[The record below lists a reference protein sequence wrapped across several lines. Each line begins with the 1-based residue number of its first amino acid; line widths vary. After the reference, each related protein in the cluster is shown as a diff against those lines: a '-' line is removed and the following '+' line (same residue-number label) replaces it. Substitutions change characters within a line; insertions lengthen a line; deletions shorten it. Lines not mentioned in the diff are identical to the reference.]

1 MSRIENTGQIK
12 TGYSVKSGTN
22 PEEKVENG
30 SDFASMLTK
39 YKKKAAQDDE
49 TKKAETGETKNKET
63 QPEETKNRGNEK
75 QVNGRQSGEN
85 EKTAEIKAE
94 IKVTDIQDEKN
105 SQDGEKEQEQE
116 LAAAYASEACYR
128 TFVQITAENSKT
140 PAVYNNE
147 INGIQDLAVQTT
159 VETGME
165 DQTAAVS
172 TIQQTESPHTESPHT
187 ETAVHADDLKLRN
200 RSDQTGEKEKSGEAE
215 EAGQSKQT
223 AKMNRE
229 EEIPDQ
235 KEHISGKEMTALAS
249 PGYTG
254 TVESSA
260 GTAAKPAAVDTGP
273 ADRLPTAQ
281 DTLTE
286 DLGNYLDTKISEK
299 KGKLELSLEPERL
312 GKLTIR
318 LEYEKGKT
326 EVTIFSTSA
335 KTLEILSKE
344 AGHLA
349 QILEEKTGHPV
360 IPISAKEEKGI
371 TELEEQIK
379 DMFFGGEISFNDEVY
394 ITNARHKAALEEA
407 DRSLDLVRNSIEMG
421 MPEDFFSID
430 LMNAYENLGKIL
442 GESVGEDL
450 VNEIFS
456 KFCMG
461 K

>member
-1 MSRIENTGQIK
+1 MNRIENTGQIK

-49 TKKAETGETKNKET
+49 TKRAETGETKNKET
-63 QPEETKNRGNEK
+63 QPEETKSGENGK
-75 QVNGRQSGEN
+75 QVNGSQSGKN
-85 EKTAEIKAE
+85 KKTAEIKAE
-94 IKVTDIQDEKN
+94 IKVTDIQDGKN
-105 SQDGEKEQEQE
+105 SQDGEIEQDQE
-116 LAAAYASEACYR
+116 LAAAYASETCYR
-128 TFVQITAENSKT
+128 SFVQITTENNKM

-147 INGIQDLAVQTT
+147 IQDLAVQTT
-159 VETGME
+159 AESGME
-165 DQTAAVS
+165 DQLAAVS
-172 TIQQTESPHTESPHT
+172 TIQKTEAPHT
-187 ETAVHADDLKLRN
+187 ETVAHADDLKLQN
-200 RSDQTGEKEKSGEAE
+200 RLAQTEAAGRTG
-215 EAGQSKQT
+215 EAGQSKRT

-249 PGYTG
+249 SSYTG

-260 GTAAKPAAVDTGP
+260 GTAAKPTAVDAGP
-273 ADRLPTAQ
+273 ADRLATAQ

-349 QILEEKTGHPV
+349 QILEEKTGTPTV
-360 IPISAKEEKGI
+360 IYTPEQTENRQNMDQDPGHSRNGRQDQKEQRQK
-371 TELEEQIK
+371 Q
-379 DMFFGGEISFNDEVY
+379 DDSF
-394 ITNARHKAALEEA
+394 AQQLR
-407 DRSLDLVRNSIEMG
+407 
-421 MPEDFFSID
+421 
-430 LMNAYENLGKIL
+430 LGL
-442 GESVGEDL
+442 A
-450 VNEIFS
+450 
-456 KFCMG
+456 
-461 K
+461 

>member
-63 QPEETKNRGNEK
+63 QPEETKNSGNEK

-159 VETGME
+159 SETGVE
-165 DQTAAVS
+165 DQTAAVT
-172 TIQQTESPHTESPHT
+172 TIQQTESPHT

-229 EEIPDQ
+229 EEMPGR

-249 PGYTG
+249 SGYRG

-349 QILEEKTGHPV
+349 QILEEKTGNPTV
-360 IPISAKEEKGI
+360 IYTPDQ
-371 TELEEQIK
+371 TENRQNMDQDTGQGRNGRQEHREQRQK
-379 DMFFGGEISFNDEVY
+379 QDDSF
-394 ITNARHKAALEEA
+394 AQQLR
-407 DRSLDLVRNSIEMG
+407 
-421 MPEDFFSID
+421 
-430 LMNAYENLGKIL
+430 LGL
-442 GESVGEDL
+442 A
-450 VNEIFS
+450 
-456 KFCMG
+456 
-461 K
+461 

>member
-1 MSRIENTGQIK
+1 MNRIENTGQIK

-22 PEEKVENG
+22 SEEKVGNG

-85 EKTAEIKAE
+85 EKTDEIKAE

-116 LAAAYASEACYR
+116 LAAAYASETCYR

-140 PAVYNNE
+140 PAAYNNE

-159 VETGME
+159 SETGME

-172 TIQQTESPHTESPHT
+172 TIQQTESPHSEI
-187 ETAVHADDLKLRN
+187 AVRADGLKLQN
-200 RSDQTGEKEKSGEAE
+200 RLEQTGETEDTGRTE
-215 EAGQSKQT
+215 ETGQSKQT
-223 AKMNRE
+223 AKINRE
-229 EEIPDQ
+229 EEMPDR

-249 PGYTG
+249 SSYTG

-273 ADRLPTAQ
+273 ADRLATAQ

-349 QILEEKTGHPV
+349 QILEEKTGTPTV
-360 IPISAKEEKGI
+360 IYTPEQTENRQNMDQDPGHGRNGRQDQKEQRQK
-371 TELEEQIK
+371 Q
-379 DMFFGGEISFNDEVY
+379 DDSF
-394 ITNARHKAALEEA
+394 AQQLR
-407 DRSLDLVRNSIEMG
+407 
-421 MPEDFFSID
+421 
-430 LMNAYENLGKIL
+430 LGL
-442 GESVGEDL
+442 A
-450 VNEIFS
+450 
-456 KFCMG
+456 
-461 K
+461 

>member
-116 LAAAYASEACYR
+116 LAAAYASETCYR

-165 DQTAAVS
+165 DQSAA
-172 TIQQTESPHTESPHT
+172 T
-187 ETAVHADDLKLRN
+187 
-200 RSDQTGEKEKSGEAE
+200 
-215 EAGQSKQT
+215 
-223 AKMNRE
+223 
-229 EEIPDQ
+229 
-235 KEHISGKEMTALAS
+235 
-249 PGYTG
+249 
-254 TVESSA
+254 
-260 GTAAKPAAVDTGP
+260 
-273 ADRLPTAQ
+273 
-281 DTLTE
+281 
-286 DLGNYLDTKISEK
+286 
-299 KGKLELSLEPERL
+299 
-312 GKLTIR
+312 
-318 LEYEKGKT
+318 
-326 EVTIFSTSA
+326 
-335 KTLEILSKE
+335 
-344 AGHLA
+344 
-349 QILEEKTGHPV
+349 
-360 IPISAKEEKGI
+360 
-371 TELEEQIK
+371 
-379 DMFFGGEISFNDEVY
+379 
-394 ITNARHKAALEEA
+394 TNA
-407 DRSLDLVRNSIEMG
+407 
-421 MPEDFFSID
+421 
-430 LMNAYENLGKIL
+430 
-442 GESVGEDL
+442 
-450 VNEIFS
+450 
-456 KFCMG
+456 
-461 K
+461 

>member
-116 LAAAYASEACYR
+116 LAAAHASEACYR

-344 AGHLA
+344 AGHLS
-349 QILEEKTGHPV
+349 QILEEKTGTPTV
-360 IPISAKEEKGI
+360 IYTPEQTENRQNMDQDPGHGRNGRQDQKEQRQK
-371 TELEEQIK
+371 Q
-379 DMFFGGEISFNDEVY
+379 DDSF
-394 ITNARHKAALEEA
+394 AQQLR
-407 DRSLDLVRNSIEMG
+407 
-421 MPEDFFSID
+421 
-430 LMNAYENLGKIL
+430 LGL
-442 GESVGEDL
+442 A
-450 VNEIFS
+450 
-456 KFCMG
+456 
-461 K
+461 

>member
-1 MSRIENTGQIK
+1 M
-12 TGYSVKSGTN
+12 KSGTN

-39 YKKKAAQDDE
+39 YQKKAAQDDE

-105 SQDGEKEQEQE
+105 SQDGEKEQKQE

-140 PAVYNNE
+140 PAAYNNE

-349 QILEEKTGHPV
+349 QILEEKTGTPTV
-360 IPISAKEEKGI
+360 IYTPEQTENRQNMDQDPGHGRNGRQDQKEQRQK
-371 TELEEQIK
+371 Q
-379 DMFFGGEISFNDEVY
+379 DDSF
-394 ITNARHKAALEEA
+394 AQQLR
-407 DRSLDLVRNSIEMG
+407 
-421 MPEDFFSID
+421 
-430 LMNAYENLGKIL
+430 LGL
-442 GESVGEDL
+442 T
-450 VNEIFS
+450 
-456 KFCMG
+456 
-461 K
+461 

>member
-172 TIQQTESPHTESPHT
+172 TIQQTECPHTDSPHT

-260 GTAAKPAAVDTGP
+260 GTAAKPVAVDTGP

-349 QILEEKTGHPV
+349 QILEEKTGTPTV
-360 IPISAKEEKGI
+360 IYTPEQTENRQNMDQDPGHGRNGRQDQKEQRQK
-371 TELEEQIK
+371 Q
-379 DMFFGGEISFNDEVY
+379 DDSF
-394 ITNARHKAALEEA
+394 AQQLR
-407 DRSLDLVRNSIEMG
+407 
-421 MPEDFFSID
+421 
-430 LMNAYENLGKIL
+430 LGL
-442 GESVGEDL
+442 T
-450 VNEIFS
+450 
-456 KFCMG
+456 
-461 K
+461 

>member
-1 MSRIENTGQIK
+1 MNRIENTGQIK

-49 TKKAETGETKNKET
+49 TKRAETGETKKKET
-63 QPEETKNRGNEK
+63 QPEETKSGENGK
-75 QVNGRQSGEN
+75 QVNGSQSGKN
-85 EKTAEIKAE
+85 KKTAEIKAE
-94 IKVTDIQDEKN
+94 IKVTDIQDGKN
-105 SQDGEKEQEQE
+105 SQDGEIEQDQE
-116 LAAAYASEACYR
+116 LAAAYASETCYR
-128 TFVQITAENSKT
+128 SFVQITTENNKM

-147 INGIQDLAVQTT
+147 IQDLAVQITA
-159 VETGME
+159 ESGME
-165 DQTAAVS
+165 DQLAAVS
-172 TIQQTESPHTESPHT
+172 TIQKTEAPHT
-187 ETAVHADDLKLRN
+187 ETVAHADDLKLRN
-200 RSDQTGEKEKSGEAE
+200 RSDQIGEKEKSGEAE

-223 AKMNRE
+223 ATMNRE
-229 EEIPDQ
+229 EETPGR

-249 PGYTG
+249 SGYRG
-254 TVESSA
+254 TVESST
-260 GTAAKPAAVDTGP
+260 GTAEKPAAADTRP
-273 ADRLPTAQ
+273 ADRLATAQ

-349 QILEEKTGHPV
+349 QILEEKTGTPTV
-360 IPISAKEEKGI
+360 IYTPEQTENRQNMDQDPGHGRNGRQDQKEQRQK
-371 TELEEQIK
+371 Q
-379 DMFFGGEISFNDEVY
+379 DDSF
-394 ITNARHKAALEEA
+394 AQQLR
-407 DRSLDLVRNSIEMG
+407 
-421 MPEDFFSID
+421 
-430 LMNAYENLGKIL
+430 LGL
-442 GESVGEDL
+442 A
-450 VNEIFS
+450 
-456 KFCMG
+456 
-461 K
+461 

>member
-39 YKKKAAQDDE
+39 YQKKAAQDDE

-85 EKTAEIKAE
+85 VKTDEIKAE
-94 IKVTDIQDEKN
+94 IKVTDIQDGKN

-349 QILEEKTGHPV
+349 QILEEKTGTPTV
-360 IPISAKEEKGI
+360 IYTPEQTENRQNMDQDPGHGRNGRQDQKEQRQK
-371 TELEEQIK
+371 Q
-379 DMFFGGEISFNDEVY
+379 DDSF
-394 ITNARHKAALEEA
+394 AQQLR
-407 DRSLDLVRNSIEMG
+407 
-421 MPEDFFSID
+421 
-430 LMNAYENLGKIL
+430 LGL
-442 GESVGEDL
+442 A
-450 VNEIFS
+450 
-456 KFCMG
+456 
-461 K
+461 

>member
-63 QPEETKNRGNEK
+63 QPEETKNRENEK

-165 DQTAAVS
+165 DKSAAVS
-172 TIQQTESPHTESPHT
+172 TIQQTESPHT

-260 GTAAKPAAVDTGP
+260 GTAAKLAAVDTGP

-349 QILEEKTGHPV
+349 QILEEKTGTPTV
-360 IPISAKEEKGI
+360 IYTPEQTENRQNMDQDTGHGRNGRQDQKEQRQK
-371 TELEEQIK
+371 Q
-379 DMFFGGEISFNDEVY
+379 DDSF
-394 ITNARHKAALEEA
+394 AQQLR
-407 DRSLDLVRNSIEMG
+407 
-421 MPEDFFSID
+421 
-430 LMNAYENLGKIL
+430 LGL
-442 GESVGEDL
+442 T
-450 VNEIFS
+450 
-456 KFCMG
+456 
-461 K
+461 

>member
-12 TGYSVKSGTN
+12 PGYSVKAATN
-22 PEEKVENG
+22 SEEKVGNG

-85 EKTAEIKAE
+85 EKTDEIKAE

-229 EEIPDQ
+229 EEMPDR

-249 PGYTG
+249 SGYRG

-260 GTAAKPAAVDTGP
+260 GTAEKPAAADTGP

-349 QILEEKTGHPV
+349 QILEEKTGNPTV
-360 IPISAKEEKGI
+360 IYTPDQ
-371 TELEEQIK
+371 TENRQNMDQDTGQGRNDRQEHREQRQK
-379 DMFFGGEISFNDEVY
+379 QDDSF
-394 ITNARHKAALEEA
+394 AQQLR
-407 DRSLDLVRNSIEMG
+407 
-421 MPEDFFSID
+421 
-430 LMNAYENLGKIL
+430 LGL
-442 GESVGEDL
+442 A
-450 VNEIFS
+450 
-456 KFCMG
+456 
-461 K
+461 

>member
-12 TGYSVKSGTN
+12 PGYSVKAATN
-22 PEEKVENG
+22 PEEKVGNG

-39 YKKKAAQDDE
+39 YQKKAAQDDE

-85 EKTAEIKAE
+85 EKTAE

-172 TIQQTESPHTESPHT
+172 TIQQTESPRTESPHT

-349 QILEEKTGHPV
+349 QILEEKTGTPTV
-360 IPISAKEEKGI
+360 IYTPEQTENRQNMDQDPGHGRNGRQDQKEQRQK
-371 TELEEQIK
+371 Q
-379 DMFFGGEISFNDEVY
+379 DDSFVQQL
-394 ITNARHKAALEEA
+394 R
-407 DRSLDLVRNSIEMG
+407 
-421 MPEDFFSID
+421 
-430 LMNAYENLGKIL
+430 LGL
-442 GESVGEDL
+442 A
-450 VNEIFS
+450 
-456 KFCMG
+456 
-461 K
+461 

>member
-63 QPEETKNRGNEK
+63 QPEETKNSGNEK
-75 QVNGRQSGEN
+75 QVKGRQSGEN

-165 DQTAAVS
+165 DKSAAVS
-172 TIQQTESPHTESPHT
+172 TIQQTESPHT

-349 QILEEKTGHPV
+349 QILEEKTGTPTV
-360 IPISAKEEKGI
+360 IYTPEQTENRQNMDQDPGHGRNGRQDQKEQRQK
-371 TELEEQIK
+371 Q
-379 DMFFGGEISFNDEVY
+379 DDSF
-394 ITNARHKAALEEA
+394 AQQLR
-407 DRSLDLVRNSIEMG
+407 
-421 MPEDFFSID
+421 
-430 LMNAYENLGKIL
+430 LGL
-442 GESVGEDL
+442 A
-450 VNEIFS
+450 
-456 KFCMG
+456 
-461 K
+461 

>member
-1 MSRIENTGQIK
+1 LSRIENTGQIK

-22 PEEKVENG
+22 SEEKVENG

-39 YKKKAAQDDE
+39 YQKKAAQNDE

-85 EKTAEIKAE
+85 VKTDEIKAE
-94 IKVTDIQDEKN
+94 IKVTDIQDGKN

-116 LAAAYASEACYR
+116 LAAAYVSEACYR

-349 QILEEKTGHPV
+349 QILEEKTGTPTV
-360 IPISAKEEKGI
+360 IYTPEQTENRQNMDQDTGHGRNGRQDQKEQRQK
-371 TELEEQIK
+371 Q
-379 DMFFGGEISFNDEVY
+379 DDSF
-394 ITNARHKAALEEA
+394 AQQLR
-407 DRSLDLVRNSIEMG
+407 
-421 MPEDFFSID
+421 
-430 LMNAYENLGKIL
+430 LGL
-442 GESVGEDL
+442 T
-450 VNEIFS
+450 
-456 KFCMG
+456 
-461 K
+461 

>member
-1 MSRIENTGQIK
+1 MSRIENTSQIK

-85 EKTAEIKAE
+85 EKTAETKAE

-147 INGIQDLAVQTT
+147 INGIQDLAVQTP

-172 TIQQTESPHTESPHT
+172 TIHQTESPHTESPHT

-200 RSDQTGEKEKSGEAE
+200 RAAQTGEKEKSGEAE

-349 QILEEKTGHPV
+349 QILEEKTGTPTV
-360 IPISAKEEKGI
+360 IYTPEQTENRQNMDQDTGHGRNGRQDQKEQRQK
-371 TELEEQIK
+371 Q
-379 DMFFGGEISFNDEVY
+379 DDSF
-394 ITNARHKAALEEA
+394 AQQLR
-407 DRSLDLVRNSIEMG
+407 
-421 MPEDFFSID
+421 
-430 LMNAYENLGKIL
+430 LGL
-442 GESVGEDL
+442 T
-450 VNEIFS
+450 
-456 KFCMG
+456 
-461 K
+461 

>member
-22 PEEKVENG
+22 SEEKVENG

-39 YKKKAAQDDE
+39 YQKKAAQNDE

-63 QPEETKNRGNEK
+63 QPEETKNRENEK

-85 EKTAEIKAE
+85 EKTDEIKAE

-116 LAAAYASEACYR
+116 LAAAYASETCYR

-159 VETGME
+159 SETGME

-172 TIQQTESPHTESPHT
+172 TIQQTESPHSEI
-187 ETAVHADDLKLRN
+187 AVHADGLKLQN
-200 RSDQTGEKEKSGEAE
+200 RLEQTGETEDTGRTE
-215 EAGQSKQT
+215 ETGQSKQT

-249 PGYTG
+249 SSYTG

-273 ADRLPTAQ
+273 ADRLATAQ

-349 QILEEKTGHPV
+349 QILEEKTGTPTV
-360 IPISAKEEKGI
+360 IYTPEQTENRQNMDQDTGHGRNGRQDQKEQRQK
-371 TELEEQIK
+371 Q
-379 DMFFGGEISFNDEVY
+379 DDSF
-394 ITNARHKAALEEA
+394 AQQLR
-407 DRSLDLVRNSIEMG
+407 
-421 MPEDFFSID
+421 
-430 LMNAYENLGKIL
+430 LGL
-442 GESVGEDL
+442 A
-450 VNEIFS
+450 
-456 KFCMG
+456 
-461 K
+461 

>member
-1 MSRIENTGQIK
+1 MNRIENAGQVK

-22 PEEKVENG
+22 SEEKVGNG

-85 EKTAEIKAE
+85 EKTDEIKAE

-116 LAAAYASEACYR
+116 LAVAYASETCYR

-159 VETGME
+159 SETGME

-172 TIQQTESPHTESPHT
+172 TIQQTESPHSEI
-187 ETAVHADDLKLRN
+187 AVHADGLKLQN
-200 RSDQTGEKEKSGEAE
+200 RLEQTGETEDTGRTE
-215 EAGQSKQT
+215 ETGQSKQT

-235 KEHISGKEMTALAS
+235 KEHLSGKEMTALAS
-249 PGYTG
+249 SGYTG

-273 ADRLPTAQ
+273 ADRLATAQ

-349 QILEEKTGHPV
+349 QILEEKTGTPTV
-360 IPISAKEEKGI
+360 IYTPEQTENRQNMDQDTGHGRNGRQDQKEQRQK
-371 TELEEQIK
+371 Q
-379 DMFFGGEISFNDEVY
+379 DDSF
-394 ITNARHKAALEEA
+394 AQQLR
-407 DRSLDLVRNSIEMG
+407 
-421 MPEDFFSID
+421 
-430 LMNAYENLGKIL
+430 LGL
-442 GESVGEDL
+442 A
-450 VNEIFS
+450 
-456 KFCMG
+456 
-461 K
+461 

>member
-22 PEEKVENG
+22 SEEKVENG

-39 YKKKAAQDDE
+39 YQKKAAQNDE

-85 EKTAEIKAE
+85 VKTDEIKAE
-94 IKVTDIQDEKN
+94 IKVTDIQDGKN

-116 LAAAYASEACYR
+116 LAAAYVSEACYR

-172 TIQQTESPHTESPHT
+172 TIQQTESPHTESPHP

-349 QILEEKTGHPV
+349 QILEEKTGTPTV
-360 IPISAKEEKGI
+360 IYTPEQTENRQNMDQDTGHGRNGRQDQKEQRQK
-371 TELEEQIK
+371 Q
-379 DMFFGGEISFNDEVY
+379 DDSF
-394 ITNARHKAALEEA
+394 AQQLR
-407 DRSLDLVRNSIEMG
+407 
-421 MPEDFFSID
+421 
-430 LMNAYENLGKIL
+430 LGL
-442 GESVGEDL
+442 T
-450 VNEIFS
+450 
-456 KFCMG
+456 
-461 K
+461 

>member
-1 MSRIENTGQIK
+1 MSRIENTSQIK

-39 YKKKAAQDDE
+39 YQKKAAQDDE

-349 QILEEKTGHPV
+349 QILEEKTGTPTV
-360 IPISAKEEKGI
+360 IYTPEQTENRQNMDQDTGHGRNGRQDQKEQRQK
-371 TELEEQIK
+371 Q
-379 DMFFGGEISFNDEVY
+379 DDSF
-394 ITNARHKAALEEA
+394 AQQLR
-407 DRSLDLVRNSIEMG
+407 
-421 MPEDFFSID
+421 
-430 LMNAYENLGKIL
+430 LGL
-442 GESVGEDL
+442 T
-450 VNEIFS
+450 
-456 KFCMG
+456 
-461 K
+461 

>member
-1 MSRIENTGQIK
+1 MNRIENTGQIK
-12 TGYSVKSGTN
+12 TGYSVKSGMN

-49 TKKAETGETKNKET
+49 TKRAETGETKNKET
-63 QPEETKNRGNEK
+63 QPEETKSGENGK
-75 QVNGRQSGEN
+75 QVNGSQSGKN
-85 EKTAEIKAE
+85 KKTAEIKAE
-94 IKVTDIQDEKN
+94 IKVTDIQDGKN
-105 SQDGEKEQEQE
+105 SQDGEIEQDQE
-116 LAAAYASEACYR
+116 LTAAYASETCYR
-128 TFVQITAENSKT
+128 TFVQITAENSKA

-147 INGIQDLAVQTT
+147 IQDLAVQTT

-165 DQTAAVS
+165 DKSAAVS
-172 TIQQTESPHTESPHT
+172 TIQQTESPHT

-200 RSDQTGEKEKSGEAE
+200 RLDQTGEKEKSGEAE

-229 EEIPDQ
+229 EETPGR

-249 PGYTG
+249 SGYRG

-260 GTAAKPAAVDTGP
+260 GTAEKPAAADTGP
-273 ADRLPTAQ
+273 ADRLATAQ

-349 QILEEKTGHPV
+349 QILEEKTGTPTV
-360 IPISAKEEKGI
+360 IYTPEQTENRQNMDQDPGHGRNGRQDPKEQRQK
-371 TELEEQIK
+371 Q
-379 DMFFGGEISFNDEVY
+379 DDSF
-394 ITNARHKAALEEA
+394 AQQLR
-407 DRSLDLVRNSIEMG
+407 
-421 MPEDFFSID
+421 
-430 LMNAYENLGKIL
+430 LGL
-442 GESVGEDL
+442 A
-450 VNEIFS
+450 
-456 KFCMG
+456 
-461 K
+461 

>member
-39 YKKKAAQDDE
+39 YQKKAAQNDE

-85 EKTAEIKAE
+85 VKTDEIKAE

-105 SQDGEKEQEQE
+105 SQDGEKEQE
-116 LAAAYASEACYR
+116 LVAAYASETCYR

-172 TIQQTESPHTESPHT
+172 TIQQTESPHSEI
-187 ETAVHADDLKLRN
+187 AVHADGLKLQN
-200 RSDQTGEKEKSGEAE
+200 RLEQTGETEDTGRTE
-215 EAGQSKQT
+215 ETGQSKQT

-349 QILEEKTGHPV
+349 QILEEKTGTPTV
-360 IPISAKEEKGI
+360 IYTPEQTENRQNMDQDPGHGRNGRQDQKEQRQK
-371 TELEEQIK
+371 Q
-379 DMFFGGEISFNDEVY
+379 DDSF
-394 ITNARHKAALEEA
+394 AQQLR
-407 DRSLDLVRNSIEMG
+407 
-421 MPEDFFSID
+421 
-430 LMNAYENLGKIL
+430 LGL
-442 GESVGEDL
+442 A
-450 VNEIFS
+450 
-456 KFCMG
+456 
-461 K
+461 

>member
-1 MSRIENTGQIK
+1 MNRIENTGQIK

-49 TKKAETGETKNKET
+49 TKRAETGETKNKET
-63 QPEETKNRGNEK
+63 QPEETKSGENGK
-75 QVNGRQSGEN
+75 QVNGSQSGKN
-85 EKTAEIKAE
+85 KKTAEIKAE
-94 IKVTDIQDEKN
+94 IKVTDIQDGKN
-105 SQDGEKEQEQE
+105 SQDGEIEQDQE
-116 LAAAYASEACYR
+116 LAAAYASETCYR
-128 TFVQITAENSKT
+128 SFVQITAENNKM

-147 INGIQDLAVQTT
+147 IQDLAVQTT
-159 VETGME
+159 AESGME
-165 DQTAAVS
+165 DQLAAVS
-172 TIQQTESPHTESPHT
+172 TIQKTEAPHT
-187 ETAVHADDLKLRN
+187 ETVAHADDLKLQN
-200 RSDQTGEKEKSGEAE
+200 RLAQTEAAGRTG
-215 EAGQSKQT
+215 EAGQSKRT

-249 PGYTG
+249 SSYTG

-260 GTAAKPAAVDTGP
+260 GTAAKPTAVDAGS
-273 ADRLPTAQ
+273 ADRLATAQ

-349 QILEEKTGHPV
+349 QILEEKTGTPTV
-360 IPISAKEEKGI
+360 IYTPEQTENRQNMDQDTGHGRNGRQDQKEQRQK
-371 TELEEQIK
+371 Q
-379 DMFFGGEISFNDEVY
+379 DDSF
-394 ITNARHKAALEEA
+394 AQQLR
-407 DRSLDLVRNSIEMG
+407 
-421 MPEDFFSID
+421 
-430 LMNAYENLGKIL
+430 LGL
-442 GESVGEDL
+442 A
-450 VNEIFS
+450 
-456 KFCMG
+456 
-461 K
+461 

>member
-165 DQTAAVS
+165 DKSAAVS
-172 TIQQTESPHTESPHT
+172 TIQQTESPHT

-249 PGYTG
+249 SGYTG

-273 ADRLPTAQ
+273 ADRLATAQ

-349 QILEEKTGHPV
+349 QILEEKTGTPTV
-360 IPISAKEEKGI
+360 IYTPEQTENRQNMDQDPGHGRNGRQDQKEQRQK
-371 TELEEQIK
+371 Q
-379 DMFFGGEISFNDEVY
+379 DDSF
-394 ITNARHKAALEEA
+394 AQQLR
-407 DRSLDLVRNSIEMG
+407 
-421 MPEDFFSID
+421 
-430 LMNAYENLGKIL
+430 LGL
-442 GESVGEDL
+442 A
-450 VNEIFS
+450 
-456 KFCMG
+456 
-461 K
+461 

>member
-1 MSRIENTGQIK
+1 MNRIENTGQIK

-22 PEEKVENG
+22 SEEKVGNG

-63 QPEETKNRGNEK
+63 QPEETKNRENEK

-105 SQDGEKEQEQE
+105 SQDGEKGQE
-116 LAAAYASEACYR
+116 LAAAYASETCYR

-159 VETGME
+159 SETGME
-165 DQTAAVS
+165 DQTAAVT
-172 TIQQTESPHTESPHT
+172 TIQQTESPHT
-187 ETAVHADDLKLRN
+187 ETAVHADGLKLQN
-200 RSDQTGEKEKSGEAE
+200 RLEQTGETEDTGRTG

-249 PGYTG
+249 PGYRG

-349 QILEEKTGHPV
+349 QILEEKTGTPTV
-360 IPISAKEEKGI
+360 IYTPEQTENRQNMDQDTGHGRNGRQDQKEQRQK
-371 TELEEQIK
+371 Q
-379 DMFFGGEISFNDEVY
+379 DDSF
-394 ITNARHKAALEEA
+394 AQQLR
-407 DRSLDLVRNSIEMG
+407 
-421 MPEDFFSID
+421 
-430 LMNAYENLGKIL
+430 LGL
-442 GESVGEDL
+442 A
-450 VNEIFS
+450 
-456 KFCMG
+456 
-461 K
+461 

>member
-1 MSRIENTGQIK
+1 MNRIENTGQIK

-49 TKKAETGETKNKET
+49 TKRAETGETKNKET
-63 QPEETKNRGNEK
+63 QPEETK
-75 QVNGRQSGEN
+75 SGEN
-85 EKTAEIKAE
+85 GKQVSGSQSGKNKKTAEIKAE
-94 IKVTDIQDEKN
+94 IKVTDIQDGKN
-105 SQDGEKEQEQE
+105 SQDGEIEQDQE
-116 LAAAYASEACYR
+116 LAAAYASETCYR
-128 TFVQITAENSKT
+128 SFVQITTENNKM

-147 INGIQDLAVQTT
+147 IQDLAVQITA
-159 VETGME
+159 EAGME
-165 DQTAAVS
+165 DQSAAVS
-172 TIQQTESPHTESPHT
+172 TIQKNEAPHT
-187 ETAVHADDLKLRN
+187 ETVAHADDLKLQN
-200 RSDQTGEKEKSGEAE
+200 RLAQTEAAGRTG
-215 EAGQSKQT
+215 EAGQSKRT

-249 PGYTG
+249 SSYTG

-260 GTAAKPAAVDTGP
+260 GTAAKPAAVDAGP
-273 ADRLPTAQ
+273 TDRLATAQ

-349 QILEEKTGHPV
+349 QILEEKTGTPTV
-360 IPISAKEEKGI
+360 IYTPEQTENRQNMDQDPGHGRNGRQDQKEQRQK
-371 TELEEQIK
+371 Q
-379 DMFFGGEISFNDEVY
+379 DDSF
-394 ITNARHKAALEEA
+394 AQQLR
-407 DRSLDLVRNSIEMG
+407 
-421 MPEDFFSID
+421 
-430 LMNAYENLGKIL
+430 LGL
-442 GESVGEDL
+442 A
-450 VNEIFS
+450 
-456 KFCMG
+456 
-461 K
+461 

>member
-12 TGYSVKSGTN
+12 PGYSVKAATN
-22 PEEKVENG
+22 SEEKVGNG

-39 YKKKAAQDDE
+39 YQKKAAQDDE

-116 LAAAYASEACYR
+116 LAAAYASETCYR

-140 PAVYNNE
+140 SAVYNNE

-172 TIQQTESPHTESPHT
+172 TIQQTESPHTE
-187 ETAVHADDLKLRN
+187 TAVHADDLKLRN
-200 RSDQTGEKEKSGEAE
+200 RLDQTGEKEKSGEAE

-229 EEIPDQ
+229 EETPGR

-249 PGYTG
+249 SGYRG

-260 GTAAKPAAVDTGP
+260 GTAEKPAAADIGP
-273 ADRLPTAQ
+273 ADRLATAQ

-349 QILEEKTGHPV
+349 QILEEKTGTPTV
-360 IPISAKEEKGI
+360 IYTPEQTENRQNMDQDPGHGRNGRQDQKEQRQK
-371 TELEEQIK
+371 Q
-379 DMFFGGEISFNDEVY
+379 DDSFVQQL
-394 ITNARHKAALEEA
+394 R
-407 DRSLDLVRNSIEMG
+407 
-421 MPEDFFSID
+421 
-430 LMNAYENLGKIL
+430 LGL
-442 GESVGEDL
+442 A
-450 VNEIFS
+450 
-456 KFCMG
+456 
-461 K
+461 

>member
-85 EKTAEIKAE
+85 EKTDEIKAE

-128 TFVQITAENSKT
+128 TFAQITAENSKT

-159 VETGME
+159 SETGME

-200 RSDQTGEKEKSGEAE
+200 RSDQTGEKEKTGEAE

-229 EEIPDQ
+229 EEMPGR

-299 KGKLELSLEPERL
+299 KGKLEFSLEPERL

-349 QILEEKTGHPV
+349 QILEEKTGNPTV
-360 IPISAKEEKGI
+360 IYTPDQ
-371 TELEEQIK
+371 TENRQNMDQDTGQGRNGRQEHREQRQK
-379 DMFFGGEISFNDEVY
+379 QDDSF
-394 ITNARHKAALEEA
+394 AQQLR
-407 DRSLDLVRNSIEMG
+407 
-421 MPEDFFSID
+421 
-430 LMNAYENLGKIL
+430 LGL
-442 GESVGEDL
+442 A
-450 VNEIFS
+450 
-456 KFCMG
+456 
-461 K
+461 

>member
-22 PEEKVENG
+22 SEEKVENG

-39 YKKKAAQDDE
+39 YQKKAAQNDE

-85 EKTAEIKAE
+85 EKTDEIKAE
-94 IKVTDIQDEKN
+94 IKVTDIQDGKN

-116 LAAAYASEACYR
+116 LAAAYVSEACYR

-159 VETGME
+159 SETGME

-349 QILEEKTGHPV
+349 QILEEKTGTPTV
-360 IPISAKEEKGI
+360 IYTPEQTENRQNMDQDPGHGRNGRQDQKEQRQK
-371 TELEEQIK
+371 Q
-379 DMFFGGEISFNDEVY
+379 DDSF
-394 ITNARHKAALEEA
+394 AQQLR
-407 DRSLDLVRNSIEMG
+407 
-421 MPEDFFSID
+421 
-430 LMNAYENLGKIL
+430 LGL
-442 GESVGEDL
+442 T
-450 VNEIFS
+450 
-456 KFCMG
+456 
-461 K
+461 

>member
-1 MSRIENTGQIK
+1 MNRIENTGQIK

-49 TKKAETGETKNKET
+49 TKRAETGETKNKET
-63 QPEETKNRGNEK
+63 QPEETKSGENGK
-75 QVNGRQSGEN
+75 QVNGSQSGKN
-85 EKTAEIKAE
+85 KKTAEIKAE
-94 IKVTDIQDEKN
+94 IKVTDIRDGKN
-105 SQDGEKEQEQE
+105 SQDGEIEQDQE
-116 LAAAYASEACYR
+116 LAAAYASETCYR
-128 TFVQITAENSKT
+128 SFVQITTENNKM

-147 INGIQDLAVQTT
+147 IQDLAVQTT
-159 VETGME
+159 AESGME
-165 DQTAAVS
+165 DQSAAVS
-172 TIQQTESPHTESPHT
+172 TIQKNEAPHT
-187 ETAVHADDLKLRN
+187 ETAAHADDLKLQN
-200 RSDQTGEKEKSGEAE
+200 RLAQTEAAGRTG
-215 EAGQSKQT
+215 EAGQSKRT

-249 PGYTG
+249 SSYTG

-260 GTAAKPAAVDTGP
+260 GTAAKPTAVDAGP
-273 ADRLPTAQ
+273 ADRLATAQ

-349 QILEEKTGHPV
+349 QILEEKTGTPTV
-360 IPISAKEEKGI
+360 IYTPEQTENRQNMDQDPGHSRNGRQDQKEQRQK
-371 TELEEQIK
+371 Q
-379 DMFFGGEISFNDEVY
+379 DDSF
-394 ITNARHKAALEEA
+394 AQQLR
-407 DRSLDLVRNSIEMG
+407 
-421 MPEDFFSID
+421 
-430 LMNAYENLGKIL
+430 LGL
-442 GESVGEDL
+442 A
-450 VNEIFS
+450 
-456 KFCMG
+456 
-461 K
+461 

>member
-12 TGYSVKSGTN
+12 PGYSVKAATN
-22 PEEKVENG
+22 SEEKVGNG

-75 QVNGRQSGEN
+75 QVNDRQSEEN

-105 SQDGEKEQEQE
+105 SQDGEKGQE
-116 LAAAYASEACYR
+116 LAAAYASETCYR

-140 PAVYNNE
+140 PAAYNNE

-159 VETGME
+159 SETGME
-165 DQTAAVS
+165 DQTAAVT
-172 TIQQTESPHTESPHT
+172 TIQQTESPHT
-187 ETAVHADDLKLRN
+187 ETAVHADGLKLQN
-200 RSDQTGEKEKSGEAE
+200 RLEQTGETEDTGRTG

-229 EEIPDQ
+229 EEMPDR

-249 PGYTG
+249 SGYRG

-260 GTAAKPAAVDTGP
+260 GTAEKPAAADTGP
-273 ADRLPTAQ
+273 ADRLATAQ

-349 QILEEKTGHPV
+349 QILEEKTGNPTV
-360 IPISAKEEKGI
+360 IYTPDQ
-371 TELEEQIK
+371 TENRQNMDQDTGQGRNDRQEHREQRQK
-379 DMFFGGEISFNDEVY
+379 QDDSF
-394 ITNARHKAALEEA
+394 AQQLR
-407 DRSLDLVRNSIEMG
+407 
-421 MPEDFFSID
+421 
-430 LMNAYENLGKIL
+430 LGL
-442 GESVGEDL
+442 A
-450 VNEIFS
+450 
-456 KFCMG
+456 
-461 K
+461 

>member
-12 TGYSVKSGTN
+12 PGYSVKAATN
-22 PEEKVENG
+22 SEEKVGNG

-39 YKKKAAQDDE
+39 YKKRAAQDDE
-49 TKKAETGETKNKET
+49 TKKAETRETKNKET

-105 SQDGEKEQEQE
+105 SQDGEKEQE
-116 LAAAYASEACYR
+116 LVAAYASETCYR

-165 DQTAAVS
+165 DQSAAVS
-172 TIQQTESPHTESPHT
+172 TIQKTEAPHT
-187 ETAVHADDLKLRN
+187 ETAVHADGLKLQN
-200 RSDQTGEKEKSGEAE
+200 RLEQTGETEDTGRTE

-229 EEIPDQ
+229 EEMPDR

-249 PGYTG
+249 SGYRG

-260 GTAAKPAAVDTGP
+260 GTAEKPAAADTGP
-273 ADRLPTAQ
+273 ADRLATAQ

-349 QILEEKTGHPV
+349 QILEEKTGNPTV
-360 IPISAKEEKGI
+360 IYTPDQ
-371 TELEEQIK
+371 TENRQNMDQDTGQGRNDRQEHREQRQK
-379 DMFFGGEISFNDEVY
+379 QDDSF
-394 ITNARHKAALEEA
+394 AQQLR
-407 DRSLDLVRNSIEMG
+407 
-421 MPEDFFSID
+421 
-430 LMNAYENLGKIL
+430 LGL
-442 GESVGEDL
+442 A
-450 VNEIFS
+450 
-456 KFCMG
+456 
-461 K
+461 

>member
-1 MSRIENTGQIK
+1 MNRIENTGQIK

-22 PEEKVENG
+22 SEEKVGNG

-63 QPEETKNRGNEK
+63 QPEETKNSGNEK

-85 EKTAEIKAE
+85 EKTDEIKAE

-116 LAAAYASEACYR
+116 LAAAYASETCYR

-165 DQTAAVS
+165 DKSAAVS
-172 TIQQTESPHTESPHT
+172 TIQQTESPHT

-229 EEIPDQ
+229 EEMPDQ

-349 QILEEKTGHPV
+349 QILEEKTGTPTV
-360 IPISAKEEKGI
+360 IYTPEQTENRQNMDQDPGHGRNGRQDQKEQRQK
-371 TELEEQIK
+371 Q
-379 DMFFGGEISFNDEVY
+379 DDSF
-394 ITNARHKAALEEA
+394 AQQLR
-407 DRSLDLVRNSIEMG
+407 
-421 MPEDFFSID
+421 
-430 LMNAYENLGKIL
+430 LGL
-442 GESVGEDL
+442 A
-450 VNEIFS
+450 
-456 KFCMG
+456 
-461 K
+461 

>member
-85 EKTAEIKAE
+85 VKTDEIKAE

-105 SQDGEKEQEQE
+105 SQDGEKEQE
-116 LAAAYASEACYR
+116 LAAAYASETCYR

-159 VETGME
+159 SEAGME
-165 DQTAAVS
+165 DQSAAVS
-172 TIQQTESPHTESPHT
+172 TIQQTEAPHT
-187 ETAVHADDLKLRN
+187 ETAVHADGLKLQN
-200 RSDQTGEKEKSGEAE
+200 RLEQTGETEDTGRTE

-273 ADRLPTAQ
+273 ADRLATAQ

-349 QILEEKTGHPV
+349 QILEEKTGTPTV
-360 IPISAKEEKGI
+360 IYTPEQTENRQNMDQDPGHGRNGRQDQKEQRQK
-371 TELEEQIK
+371 Q
-379 DMFFGGEISFNDEVY
+379 DDSF
-394 ITNARHKAALEEA
+394 AQQLR
-407 DRSLDLVRNSIEMG
+407 
-421 MPEDFFSID
+421 
-430 LMNAYENLGKIL
+430 LGL
-442 GESVGEDL
+442 A
-450 VNEIFS
+450 
-456 KFCMG
+456 
-461 K
+461 

>member
-1 MSRIENTGQIK
+1 MSRIENTSQIK

-63 QPEETKNRGNEK
+63 QPEETKNRENEK

-85 EKTAEIKAE
+85 EKTDEIKAE

-128 TFVQITAENSKT
+128 TFVQITAENSKM
-140 PAVYNNE
+140 PAAYNNE

-159 VETGME
+159 SETGME

-273 ADRLPTAQ
+273 ADRLTTAQ

-349 QILEEKTGHPV
+349 QILEEKTGTPTV
-360 IPISAKEEKGI
+360 IYTPEQTENRQNMDQDTGHGRNGRQDQKEQRQK
-371 TELEEQIK
+371 Q
-379 DMFFGGEISFNDEVY
+379 DDSF
-394 ITNARHKAALEEA
+394 AQQLR
-407 DRSLDLVRNSIEMG
+407 
-421 MPEDFFSID
+421 
-430 LMNAYENLGKIL
+430 LGL
-442 GESVGEDL
+442 T
-450 VNEIFS
+450 
-456 KFCMG
+456 
-461 K
+461 

>member
-75 QVNGRQSGEN
+75 QVNDRQSEEN

-105 SQDGEKEQEQE
+105 SQDGEKGQE
-116 LAAAYASEACYR
+116 LAAAYASETCYR

-159 VETGME
+159 SETGME
-165 DQTAAVS
+165 DQTAAVT
-172 TIQQTESPHTESPHT
+172 TIQQTESPHT
-187 ETAVHADDLKLRN
+187 ETAVHADGLKLQN
-200 RSDQTGEKEKSGEAE
+200 RLEQTGETEDTGRTE

-229 EEIPDQ
+229 EEMPDR

-249 PGYTG
+249 SGYRG

-260 GTAAKPAAVDTGP
+260 GTAEKPAAADTGP
-273 ADRLPTAQ
+273 ADRLATAQ

-349 QILEEKTGHPV
+349 QILEEKTGNPTV
-360 IPISAKEEKGI
+360 IYTPDQ
-371 TELEEQIK
+371 TENRQNMDQDTGQGRNDRQEHREQRQK
-379 DMFFGGEISFNDEVY
+379 QDDSF
-394 ITNARHKAALEEA
+394 AQQLR
-407 DRSLDLVRNSIEMG
+407 
-421 MPEDFFSID
+421 
-430 LMNAYENLGKIL
+430 LGL
-442 GESVGEDL
+442 A
-450 VNEIFS
+450 
-456 KFCMG
+456 
-461 K
+461 

>member
-39 YKKKAAQDDE
+39 YQKKAAQNDE

-165 DQTAAVS
+165 DKSAAVS
-172 TIQQTESPHTESPHT
+172 TIQQTESPHT

-260 GTAAKPAAVDTGP
+260 GTAAKLAAVDTGP

-349 QILEEKTGHPV
+349 QILEEKTGTPTV
-360 IPISAKEEKGI
+360 IYTPEQTENRQNMDQDPGHGRNGRQDQKEQRQK
-371 TELEEQIK
+371 Q
-379 DMFFGGEISFNDEVY
+379 DDSF
-394 ITNARHKAALEEA
+394 AQQLR
-407 DRSLDLVRNSIEMG
+407 
-421 MPEDFFSID
+421 
-430 LMNAYENLGKIL
+430 LGL
-442 GESVGEDL
+442 T
-450 VNEIFS
+450 
-456 KFCMG
+456 
-461 K
+461 

>member
-12 TGYSVKSGTN
+12 PGYSVKAATN
-22 PEEKVENG
+22 SEEKVGNG

-39 YKKKAAQDDE
+39 YQKKAAQDDE

-260 GTAAKPAAVDTGP
+260 GTAAKPVAVDTGP

-349 QILEEKTGHPV
+349 QILEEKTGTPTV
-360 IPISAKEEKGI
+360 IYTPEQTENRQNMDQDTGHGRNGRQDQKEQRQK
-371 TELEEQIK
+371 Q
-379 DMFFGGEISFNDEVY
+379 DDSF
-394 ITNARHKAALEEA
+394 AQQLR
-407 DRSLDLVRNSIEMG
+407 
-421 MPEDFFSID
+421 
-430 LMNAYENLGKIL
+430 LGL
-442 GESVGEDL
+442 T
-450 VNEIFS
+450 
-456 KFCMG
+456 
-461 K
+461 

>member
-22 PEEKVENG
+22 SEEKVENG

-39 YKKKAAQDDE
+39 YQKKAAQNDE

-165 DQTAAVS
+165 DKSAAVS
-172 TIQQTESPHTESPHT
+172 TIQQTESPHT

-349 QILEEKTGHPV
+349 QILEEKTGTPTV
-360 IPISAKEEKGI
+360 IYTPEQTENRQNMDQDPGHGRNGRQDQKEQRQK
-371 TELEEQIK
+371 Q
-379 DMFFGGEISFNDEVY
+379 DDSF
-394 ITNARHKAALEEA
+394 AQQLR
-407 DRSLDLVRNSIEMG
+407 
-421 MPEDFFSID
+421 
-430 LMNAYENLGKIL
+430 LGL
-442 GESVGEDL
+442 T
-450 VNEIFS
+450 
-456 KFCMG
+456 
-461 K
+461 

>member
-172 TIQQTESPHTESPHT
+172 TIQQTESPHTE
-187 ETAVHADDLKLRN
+187 TAVHADDLKLRN

-249 PGYTG
+249 PGYRG

-349 QILEEKTGHPV
+349 QILEEKTGTPTV
-360 IPISAKEEKGI
+360 IYTPEQTENRQNMDQDTGHGRNGRQDQKEQRQK
-371 TELEEQIK
+371 Q
-379 DMFFGGEISFNDEVY
+379 DDSF
-394 ITNARHKAALEEA
+394 AQQLR
-407 DRSLDLVRNSIEMG
+407 
-421 MPEDFFSID
+421 
-430 LMNAYENLGKIL
+430 LGL
-442 GESVGEDL
+442 T
-450 VNEIFS
+450 
-456 KFCMG
+456 
-461 K
+461 

>member
-22 PEEKVENG
+22 SEEKVENG

-39 YKKKAAQDDE
+39 YQKKAAQNDE

-63 QPEETKNRGNEK
+63 QPEETK
-75 QVNGRQSGEN
+75 SGEN
-85 EKTAEIKAE
+85 GKQVSGSQSGKNKKTAEIKAE
-94 IKVTDIQDEKN
+94 IKVTDIQDGKN

-116 LAAAYASEACYR
+116 LAAAYVSEACYR

-215 EAGQSKQT
+215 EAGQSKRT

-349 QILEEKTGHPV
+349 QILEEKTGTPTV
-360 IPISAKEEKGI
+360 IYTPEQTENRQNMDQDPGHGRNGRQDQKEQRQK
-371 TELEEQIK
+371 Q
-379 DMFFGGEISFNDEVY
+379 DDSF
-394 ITNARHKAALEEA
+394 AQQLR
-407 DRSLDLVRNSIEMG
+407 
-421 MPEDFFSID
+421 
-430 LMNAYENLGKIL
+430 LGL
-442 GESVGEDL
+442 A
-450 VNEIFS
+450 
-456 KFCMG
+456 
-461 K
+461 